1 MSANTDSLLPTLV
14 RLHDFC
20 ASVADELVQDY
31 TGEAKDDL
39 RAAARYVES
48 TELPD
53 RVKQHVLK
61 ELDAARS
68 EIFGA
73 SRNVP
78 GCGTII
84 SRLRRQ
90 IANEIAARLQQ
101 PLPYNE
107 DYYPPLELT
116 V

>member
-1 MSANTDSLLPTLV
+1 MSATTDSLLATV
-14 RLHDFC
+14 IRLHDFC

-48 TELPD
+48 AALPD
-53 RVKQHVLK
+53 AVRQYILK
-61 ELDAARS
+61 EFDAARS

-73 SRNVP
+73 SRNIP
-78 GCGTII
+78 GCGMII
-84 SRLRRQ
+84 SKLRRQ
-90 IANEIAARLQQ
+90 FANEIAARLHQ

-107 DYYPPLELT
+107 DYYPRLDLT
-116 V
+116 P

>member
-1 MSANTDSLLPTLV
+1 MSASPDSLLAILI

-39 RAAARYVES
+39 RAASRYVES
-48 TELPD
+48 TALPD
-53 RVKQHVLK
+53 TVKQHILR
-61 ELDAARS
+61 ELDAARC

-73 SRNVP
+73 SRNVS

-90 IANEIAARLQQ
+90 FANEIAAHLQQ
-101 PLPYNE
+101 PLPYHE
-107 DYYPPLELT
+107 DYYPRLHLT

>member
-1 MSANTDSLLPTLV
+1 MPAITDPLLIPLL
-14 RLHDFC
+14 RLHDYC
-20 ASVADELVQDY
+20 ASVSDELVQDY

-39 RAAARYVES
+39 RAASAYVES
-48 TELPD
+48 SILPPIA
-53 RVKQHVLK
+53 REEMMRK
-61 ELDAARS
+61 LDSART

-78 GCGTII
+78 ACGEIV

-90 IANEIAARLQQ
+90 LANEIAARLEQ

-107 DYYPPLELT
+107 HYYPRLILD
-116 V
+116 

>member
-1 MSANTDSLLPTLV
+1 MSASTDSLLATV
-14 RLHDFC
+14 IRLHDFC

-48 TELPD
+48 AALPD
-53 RVKQHVLK
+53 DVRQYILK
-61 ELDAARS
+61 ELDAARC

-73 SRNVP
+73 SRNVA
-78 GCGTII
+78 GCGHII
-84 SRLRRQ
+84 SKLRRQ
-90 IANEIAARLQQ
+90 LANEIAARLNQ

-107 DYYPPLELT
+107 DYYPRLDLT
-116 V
+116 L